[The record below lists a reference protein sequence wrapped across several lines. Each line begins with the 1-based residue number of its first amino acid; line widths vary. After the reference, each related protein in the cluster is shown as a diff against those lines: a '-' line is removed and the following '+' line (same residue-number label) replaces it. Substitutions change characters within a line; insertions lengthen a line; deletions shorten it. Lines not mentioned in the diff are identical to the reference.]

1 MLNSAHN
8 TNYYT
13 DGYFAIKQTVS
24 LLLSISAFVG
34 LSLVPFAW
42 LRQKAGTLLAS
53 GFVLCALLF
62 VLGNML
68 HVSAIAQCSLGAC
81 RWFSLGPLGSFQPA
95 EMLKFGM
102 LIYMALFLGKRMR
115 QGVIN
120 DLHQT
125 IIPMVIMMCA
135 ALFFV
140 IFLQKDM
147 GTGLALTA
155 MVACMVVMSGMS
167 WRWLAYLAAGCVA
180 LVLLLIVIAPHRM
193 ERVATFFQGG

>member
-1 MLNSAHN
+1 MLLGLVVMYAIGPQRANVLNSAHN

-140 IFLQKDM
+140 IFLQKA
-147 GTGLALTA
+147 GWLT
-155 MVACMVVMSGMS
+155 
-167 WRWLAYLAAGCVA
+167 
-180 LVLLLIVIAPHRM
+180 
-193 ERVATFFQGG
+193 